1 MKKLIIG
8 IAIFLLSVIVSKLS
22 AQNCYRPTLCQQQ
35 HIEQTR
41 IYNGIRNGQ
50 LTKHEAERLEY
61 EQAKIH
67 HDIKMAKAD
76 GVVTP
81 HERAHIRCEEAKAS
95 RDIFRQKHDFQ
106 NRQ

>member
-8 IAIFLLSVIVSKLS
+8 IAIFLLSAIVLKLS
-22 AQNCYRPTLCQQQ
+22 AQNCYRPTLRQQQ
-35 HIEQTR
+35 RIEQTR

-50 LTKHEAERLEY
+50 LTKHEPIRLEY

-67 HDIKMAKAD
+67 RDIKMAKTD

-81 HERAHIRCEEAKAS
+81 RERAHIRCEEAKAS

-106 NRQ
+106 